1 MSINASSPASS
12 GPAGSH
18 FEAQV
23 GAHYLLS
30 LLIGAEP
37 RGLPGTTIDRV
48 EFQRAAEGHP
58 LDDII
63 VHARDDRGQSA
74 TLEIQVKRSLSFAPS
89 DQAFRRAVDQVANT
103 SRCPEFFDS
112 RYELA
117 IAIARGSAKIEGA
130 YQDVLTW
137 ARQLDSAKTFI
148 ARIERSGSAN
158 DAMRT
163 FVSTFRTNLKQ
174 AGAPNDDE
182 TVWRLLSKLQIL
194 IFDFTAGRS
203 ASEALERE
211 RAVRALHPSETTRAD
226 ALRSNL
232 IQLAIEVA
240 SSAGERTRAQLIED
254 VSAWSFRLAGDR
266 RYSIARNALDEAARN
281 ALADIVDRVGDATLM
296 REDHI
301 AAVRVALDEGR
312 YVEIRGD
319 AGVGKSGLLKHLAQ
333 QRSTE
338 SRIIVLS
345 PGRTKPGGWMELRGA
360 LRFDGGAGDLLVDL
374 AAGGGATLFIDGL
387 DFFAEQERLTVVDLV
402 REVAEVSSFTVIA
415 TARREFGI
423 EEPNWLPEQALDKLG
438 RAEPVTIGELDT
450 TEIAELQDASPG
462 LASLLADNH
471 PARAVTRNLFR
482 LAQLARQPDAVQG
495 LRTETDMAERWWRT
509 ADGAVDDNHRDRA
522 RLLKA
527 LAEQALSL
535 ADTLDTSAHPSK
547 AVDALVKS
555 QTLRDLGGDRMS
567 FRHDVFRDWA
577 VANLLHSSPDAVAG
591 LPLGRPAPGP
601 LVRGVELAARMALER
616 AGNDSRWRSF
626 LEDVSREEAHGSW
639 RRAALLALVRSEVGV
654 VLLDRA
660 SGFLLANRAT
670 LLREL
675 VRTVTAVDVRPA
687 SRTFAGIGIDAATIP
702 ENWNVPS
709 EPWNRLIRWLLG
721 LGESLPAAAI
731 PDVATLYMR
740 WSLRT
745 LGLDTITP
753 ELLKWIHSWLT
764 EIETARE
771 SEDFRERRKTLG
783 GELPRGQVSALE
795 SNLRTGF
802 LLWCHRTTALASEYL
817 QSLRHRRHSVGAVHR
832 VLELSGA
839 MARAAPA
846 ELAKLTIAA
855 LIPDRNSAERRSR
868 PEERRSR
875 RELIDPPNSLS
886 DISGLVGH
894 EPGEA
899 FDLSID
905 GKFTPPSPSRGPF
918 LDLLTHAPGVGL
930 RLIRHIV
937 DHAISF
943 HRTRHL
949 RGSNE
954 LVISFANGER
964 TFPWSR
970 SYGWSRWWGNGDS
983 CVTSALMAL
992 EAWAH
997 RRIESG
1003 ESLDNV
1009 LADVLG
1015 PPGSPSAYLLV
1026 AVDLLISHWP
1036 KSREVAIPFLAC
1048 PELLCLDQHRLP
1060 ADQFESTDVFG
1071 IESLLQEPMD
1081 TANLESLK
1089 GRVSRRCSLHNLLG
1103 KYAVAKS
1110 PELRETLAVLLHRA
1124 AERLGEYGERTNL
1137 MDPDFMVARALNLVD
1152 ARNWKKAEIT
1162 LPDGTRIKGWEYVAP
1177 PEETRHLASMREL
1190 HSHQLADHEIQ
1201 AAIDRALEDSSRSSP
1216 ELVTSAVEWA
1226 RRHASSS
1233 DDDASDADRMRE
1245 QRIVTA
1251 AMLAMRDG
1259 DADLR
1264 ARNEAW
1270 ARSVFAEA
1278 LRSETDD
1285 GYRFRSGLR
1294 FNPVAVAFVGT
1305 VHLLANRV
1313 TSADVQTLLGAA
1325 TRDDSAAA
1333 HGFGATSGALAAIDE
1348 RLPRAVL
1355 RTAFTAN
1362 VRPRKDWNQPE
1373 EQHASHLE
1381 RRRQQVRAAM
1391 DAELSWLADER
1402 DEPPWPEF
1410 PARSPRIRRGLRLS
1424 PAGLFEDESRTHR
1437 APHSDEYVDH
1447 RGAAL
1452 WLRNA
1457 SSLLDVSVRP
1467 WLRDVARI
1475 YAEWTV
1481 IANGSELSSSI
1492 KVEDRPLEWNG
1503 AYFDLLANCLPGM
1516 EPRDVDELALI
1527 PITSLPDEA
1536 FFDAV
1541 TSFLR
1546 SVDKVHFDDR
1556 GLQTQ
1561 EAVRIRSLLADRL
1574 MTSSGWH
1581 WLGADQSLSIER
1593 HIGPAVAAFFLN
1605 DYDWFRPPRCY
1616 LPPAIV
1622 GLLNPFL
1629 PVLEQLVRS
1638 GPHFFVTLVGL
1649 NLIEVSPRRVHLEFI
1664 VTAAES
1670 WLANHPDNSEFWV
1683 EQGIGARLCA
1693 LINAIRGEQSLFL
1706 EPESSLRG
1714 RIYGVLSILVGLGVA
1729 EAARLEQTLATDGD
1743 E

>member
-1 MSINASSPASS
+1 MNASSPASR
-12 GPAGSH
+12 GPAGPH
-18 FEAQV
+18 FEVQV

-37 RGLPGTTIDRV
+37 RGLPGATIERV
-48 EFQRAAEGHP
+48 ELQRADEGRP

-63 VHARDDRGQSA
+63 VHARDECGQSA
-74 TLEIQVKRSLSFAPS
+74 VLEIQVKRSLSFAPS
-89 DQAFRRAVDQVANT
+89 DREFRQVVAQIAEA
-103 SRCPEFFDS
+103 SQRPDFFDS

-117 IAIARGSAKIEGA
+117 IAIARGSARIEGP

-148 ARIERSGSAN
+148 ARIERPGSAN

-163 FVSTFRTNLKQ
+163 FVNTFRSNLDQ
-174 AGAPNDDE
+174 ARAVCDDE

-194 IFDFTAGRS
+194 VFDFTAAGS

-211 RAVRALHPSETTRAD
+211 RAIRALHPDETTRAE
-226 ALRSNL
+226 ALRSTL
-232 IQLAIEVA
+232 IQLATEVA
-240 SSAGERTRAQLIED
+240 SSAGERTRARLIGD
-254 VSAWSFRLAGDR
+254 VSGWSFRLAGDR
-266 RYSIARNALDEAARN
+266 RYSIARNALAEDAAN
-281 ALADIVDRVGDATLM
+281 ALADVVDRVGDVTLT
-296 REDHI
+296 RENHV
-301 AAVRVALDEGR
+301 AAVRAALDEGR

-345 PGRTKPGGWMELRGA
+345 PGRTKPGGWTALRGA
-360 LRFDGGAGDLLVDL
+360 LGFDGDAGDLLVDL
-374 AAGGGATLFIDGL
+374 SAGGGATLFIDGL
-387 DFFAEQERLTVVDLV
+387 DFFSEQERLTVVDLV
-402 REVAEVSSFTVIA
+402 REAAEVSGFTVVA
-415 TARREFGI
+415 TARREFGV
-423 EEPNWLPEQALDKLG
+423 EEPNWLPEQALDKLV
-438 RAEPVTIGELDT
+438 RAGPVTIGELDT
-450 TEIAELQDASPG
+450 MEIAELQDASPG
-462 LASLLADNH
+462 LASLVANNH

-495 LRTETDMAERWWRT
+495 LRTEIDMAERWWRT
-509 ADGAVDDNHRDRA
+509 ADGAVDKGHRDRA

-577 VANLLHSSPDAVAG
+577 VANLLHSSPDAVTG
-591 LPLGRPAPGP
+591 LPLTRPAPGP
-601 LVRGVELAARMALER
+601 LVRGFELAARMALER
-616 AGNDSRWRSF
+616 AGDDSLWRTI
-626 LEDVSREEAHGSW
+626 LEDVSRDGTHGSW
-639 RRAALLALVRSEVGV
+639 RRAALLALVRSEIGAD
-654 VLLDRA
+654 LLDRA
-660 SGFLLANRAT
+660 SGFLLTNRAV

-675 VRTVTAVDVRPA
+675 IRTVTAVDVRPA
-687 SRTFAGIGIDAATIP
+687 SRMFAGIGIDAATIP

-709 EPWNRLIRWLLG
+709 EPSWYRLIRWLLG
-721 LGESLPAAAI
+721 LGENLSAAAT
-731 PDVATLYMR
+731 PDVTTLYMS
-740 WSLRT
+740 WSLGT
-745 LGLDTITP
+745 LGLDKITP
-753 ELLKWIHSWLT
+753 DLLKWFHSWLT
-764 EIETARE
+764 EIETTRE
-771 SEDFRERRKTLG
+771 SDDFRQRREAFG
-783 GELPRGQVSALE
+783 GELTHGQLTSLE
-795 SNLRTGF
+795 SNLRNGF
-802 LLWCHRTTALASEYL
+802 LLWCHRTPALASEYL
-817 QSLRHRRHSVGAVHR
+817 QSLRHRRHSGRAVHR

-839 MARAAPA
+839 MARAAPS
-846 ELAKLTIAA
+846 ELAELTIAA
-855 LIPDRNSAERRSR
+855 LIPDRNS
-868 PEERRSR
+868 EERRSR
-875 RELIDPPNSLS
+875 RKLITLPNSLS
-886 DISGLVGH
+886 DISAPAGY
-894 EPGEA
+894 ESSQA
-899 FDLSID
+899 FYLSIG

-918 LDLLTHAPGVGL
+918 LDLLTHAPDIGL
-930 RLIRHIV
+930 KLIRHIV

-943 HRTRHL
+943 HRTGHL

-1003 ESLDNV
+1003 ESLEDV
-1009 LADVLG
+1009 LADILG
-1015 PPGSPSAYLLV
+1015 PLGSPSAYLLV

-1036 KSREVAIPFLAC
+1036 KSREAAIPFLAC
-1048 PELLCLDQHRLP
+1048 PELLCIDQHRLS
-1060 ADQFESTDVFG
+1060 ADQLESTDVFG
-1071 IESLLQEPMD
+1071 IESLLQEPMG

-1089 GRVSRRCSLHNLLG
+1089 GRASRQRSLHDLLG
-1103 KYAVAKS
+1103 KYAVANS
-1110 PELRETLAVLLHRA
+1110 PELREGLTALLHRA
-1124 AERLGEYGERTNL
+1124 ADRLGEYDERSNL
-1137 MDPDFMVARALNLVD
+1137 MDPAFMVAHALNLVD
-1152 ARNWKKAEIT
+1152 TRNWKKAEIT
-1162 LPDGTRIKGWEYVAP
+1162 LPNGTRIKGWEYVAP
-1177 PEETRHLASMREL
+1177 PEETRHLASMRKL

-1201 AAIDRALEDSSRSSP
+1201 VAIDRALEDSSRSSP

-1226 RRHASSS
+1226 RRPASSS
-1233 DDDASDADRMRE
+1233 GDDASDADRMRE

-1270 ARSVFAEA
+1270 ARGVFAEA
-1278 LRSETDD
+1278 LRSEMDD
-1285 GYRFRSGLR
+1285 GYRFQSGIR

-1313 TSADVQTLLGAA
+1313 TSAGVQALLGAA

-1333 HGFGATSGALAAIDE
+1333 HGFGAVGGALAAIDE

-1355 RTAFTAN
+1355 RAAFSAN
-1362 VRPRKDWNQPE
+1362 VRPRGDRNQSE

-1391 DAELSWLADER
+1391 DAELSWLTDER

-1410 PARSPRIRRGLRLS
+1410 PARSPRIRHGLRLS
-1424 PAGLFEDESRTHR
+1424 PVDLLEDERHTPRSPR
-1437 APHSDEYVDH
+1437 SEECVDH

-1457 SSLLDVSVRP
+1457 SGLLDVSVRP
-1467 WLRDVARI
+1467 WMRDVARI
-1475 YAEWTV
+1475 YAEWTA
-1481 IANGSELSSSI
+1481 IANGSELSSSS
-1492 KVEDRPLEWNG
+1492 KVEDSPLEWNG
-1503 AYFDLLANCLPGM
+1503 AYFNLLANCLPGM
-1516 EPRDVDELALI
+1516 EPGDVDEFALM
-1527 PITSLPDEA
+1527 PIISLPDEA

-1556 GLQTQ
+1556 GLQAP
-1561 EAVRIRSLLADRL
+1561 EAVRIRSVLAGRL
-1574 MTSSGWH
+1574 MNSSGWR

-1616 LPPAIV
+1616 LPPAVV

-1629 PVLEQLVRS
+1629 PVLEQLVRN
-1638 GPHFFVTLVGL
+1638 GPHFFVALVAL
-1649 NLIEVSPRRVHLEFI
+1649 NLIEVSPKRVHLEFI

-1670 WLANHPDNSEFWV
+1670 WLANHPDNGEFWV
-1683 EQGIGARLCA
+1683 EQGIGARFCA
-1693 LINAIRGEQSLFL
+1693 LIDAIRGEQSPFL

-1714 RIYGVLSILVGLGVA
+1714 RIYGVLSVLVGLGVA
-1729 EAARLEQTLATDGD
+1729 EAARLEQTLTRDVD

>member
-1 MSINASSPASS
+1 MNTSSPASS

-30 LLIGAEP
+30 LLIGAEH

-48 EFQRAAEGHP
+48 EFQRAAEGRP

-63 VHARDDRGQSA
+63 VHARDERGQFA
-74 TLEIQVKRSLSFAPS
+74 VLEIQVKRRLSFAPS
-89 DQAFRRAVDQVANT
+89 DQAFRQAVAQIAEA
-103 SRCPEFFDS
+103 SRRPDFFDT

-137 ARQLDSAKTFI
+137 ARQLESADTFI

-163 FVSTFRTNLKQ
+163 FVNTFRSNLNQ
-174 AGAPNDDE
+174 AGAAIDDE
-182 TVWRLLSKLQIL
+182 TIWRLLSKLRIL
-194 IFDFTAGRS
+194 VFDFTAAGS
-203 ASEALERE
+203 ASEALERD
-211 RAVRALHPSETTRAD
+211 RAVRALHPSETTRAE

-232 IQLAIEVA
+232 IQLAVEVA
-240 SSAGERTRAQLIED
+240 SSAGERTRAQLMED
-254 VSAWSFRLAGDR
+254 VSRWAFRLAGDR
-266 RYSIARNALDEAARN
+266 RYSIARNALDEATRN
-281 ALADIVDRVGDATLM
+281 ALADIVDRVGDVTLM
-296 REDHI
+296 REDYI
-301 AAVRVALDEGR
+301 AAVRAALGEGR
-312 YVEIRGD
+312 YVEIRGN

-360 LRFDGGAGDLLVDL
+360 LGFDGGVRDLLVDL
-374 AAGGGATLFIDGL
+374 AASGGAALFVDGL
-387 DFFAEQERLTVVDLV
+387 DFLTEEERLTVVDLV
-402 REVAEVSSFTVIA
+402 REAAEVSSFTVIA
-415 TARREFGI
+415 TARWEFGI
-423 EEPNWLPEQALDKLG
+423 EEPNWLPEQTLEKLG
-438 RAEPVTIGELDT
+438 RAGPVIIGDLGIQET
-450 TEIAELQDASPG
+450 AELQNASPG
-462 LASLLADNH
+462 LVSLLADNH

-495 LRTETDMAERWWRT
+495 LRTEIDMAERWWRT
-509 ADGAVDDNHRDRA
+509 ADGAVDEGHRDRA

-577 VANLLHSSPDAVAG
+577 VANLLHSSPDAVTG
-591 LPLGRPAPGP
+591 LPLTRPAPGP

-616 AGNDSRWRSF
+616 ARDDSRWRSF
-626 LEDVSREEAHGSW
+626 LAKVSRKGAHGSW
-639 RRAALLALVRSEVGV
+639 RRAALLALVRSETGAD
-654 VLLDRA
+654 LLDRA
-660 SGFLLANRAT
+660 SGFLLANRASP
-670 LLREL
+670 LREL
-675 VRTVTAVDVRPA
+675 IRTVTAVDVRPA
-687 SRTFAGIGIDAATIP
+687 SKLFGGIGIDAATIP

-709 EPWNRLIRWLLG
+709 EPSWYRLIRWLLG
-721 LGESLPAAAI
+721 LGENLPAAI
-731 PDVATLYMR
+731 PDVTTLYMS
-740 WSLRT
+740 WSLGT

-753 ELLKWIHSWLT
+753 DLLKWFHSWLT

-771 SEDFRERRKTLG
+771 SEDFRQRRKVLG
-783 GELPRGQVSALE
+783 GELTHGQLTSLK

-802 LLWCHRTTALASEYL
+802 LSWCHRTPALASEYL
-817 QSLRHRRHSVGAVHR
+817 RSLKHHRHSVEAVPP

-839 MARAAPA
+839 MAQAAPA
-846 ELAKLTIAA
+846 ELAELTIAA
-855 LIPDRNSAERRSR
+855 LIPNRE
-868 PEERRSR
+868 PEE
-875 RELIDPPNSLS
+875 S
-886 DISGLVGH
+886 DQWCDFVDGRV
-894 EPGEA
+894 PGEA
-899 FDLSID
+899 FDSFID

-918 LDLLTHAPGVGL
+918 HALLTHAPDVGL
-930 RLIRHIV
+930 KLIRHIV

-943 HRTRHL
+943 YSTRYL

-970 SYGWSRWWGNGDS
+970 SYGWSRWWGGGDS

-1003 ESLDNV
+1003 DSLEGV
-1009 LADVLG
+1009 LTDILD
-1015 PPGSPSAYLLV
+1015 PPGTPSAYLLV

-1036 KSREVAIPFLAC
+1036 KSREAAVPFLAC
-1048 PELLCLDQHRLP
+1048 PELLCLDHLRLLT
-1060 ADQFESTDVFG
+1060 DQSKFPDAFG
-1071 IESLLQEPMD
+1071 IESLLQDPMG

-1089 GRVSRRCSLHNLLG
+1089 GHASRQRSLHDLLG

-1110 PELRETLAVLLHRA
+1110 PELRGKLAVLLHRA
-1124 AERLGEYGERTNL
+1124 AERLGEYGERADL

-1152 ARNWKKAEIT
+1152 AHNWKKTEKT
-1162 LPDGTRIKGWEYVAP
+1162 LPNSTQIKGWEYVSP
-1177 PEETRHLASMREL
+1177 PEEARHIASIQEL
-1190 HSHQLADHEIQ
+1190 HSPQLANHEIQ
-1201 AAIDRALEDSSRSSP
+1201 AAIDRALEDSSRPSP
-1216 ELVTSAVEWA
+1216 ELATAAVEWA
-1226 RRHASSS
+1226 RRTPSSS
-1233 DDDASDADRMRE
+1233 GDDASDADRMRE

-1259 DADLR
+1259 NADVR
-1264 ARNEAW
+1264 TGNEAW
-1270 ARSVFAEA
+1270 ARNVFAEA
-1278 LRSETDD
+1278 LRSETAN
-1285 GYRFRSGLR
+1285 GYRFQSELR

-1313 TSADVQTLLGAA
+1313 TSTDVQALLGAA

-1333 HGFGATSGALAAIDE
+1333 HGFGTTGGALAAIDE

-1355 RTAFTAN
+1355 RAAFTAN
-1362 VRPRKDWNQPE
+1362 VRPRGDWNQWE

-1381 RRRQQVRAAM
+1381 RPRQQVRAAM
-1391 DAELSWLADER
+1391 DAELSWLADDR

-1410 PARSPRIRRGLRLS
+1410 PAQSPRIRRDLRLS
-1424 PAGLFEDESRTHR
+1424 PAGLLEDESRTHR
-1437 APHSDEYVDH
+1437 TPHSDEYVDH
-1447 RGAAL
+1447 RQAAL

-1457 SSLLDVSVRP
+1457 SGLFNVSVRP
-1467 WLRDVARI
+1467 WLRDVALT
-1475 YAEWTV
+1475 YAEWTAV
-1481 IANGSELSSSI
+1481 ANGSELDRISN
-1492 KVEDRPLEWNG
+1492 VEDKPEEWNG
-1503 AYFDLLANCLPGM
+1503 AYFNLLAYCLPGM
-1516 EPRDVDELALI
+1516 GPREVDELALK
-1527 PITSLPDEA
+1527 PITSLPDES

-1556 GLQTQ
+1556 GLRAP

-1574 MTSSGWH
+1574 MNSCGWRG
-1581 WLGADQSLSIER
+1581 LGADRSLSIER
-1593 HIGPAVAAFFLN
+1593 HIGPAIAVFFLN
-1605 DYDWFRPPRCY
+1605 DYDWFRPPRGY
-1616 LPPAIV
+1616 LPPAVV

-1629 PVLEQLVRS
+1629 PVLEQLIRS
-1638 GPHFFVTLVGL
+1638 GPHFFVALVAL
-1649 NLIEVSPRRVHLEFI
+1649 NLIETSPRRVHLEFI

-1670 WLANHPDNSEFWV
+1670 WLASHPDSSEFWV
-1683 EQGIGARLCA
+1683 EQRIGARFCA
-1693 LINAIRGEQSLFL
+1693 LIDAIRGEQSPFL

-1729 EAARLEQTLATDGD
+1729 EAARLEQTLAADTD

>member
-1 MSINASSPASS
+1 MIASSPASS
-12 GPAGSH
+12 GPAGPH

-48 EFQRAAEGHP
+48 EFQRGAEGRP

-63 VHARDDRGQSA
+63 VHARDERGQSA
-74 TLEIQVKRSLSFAPS
+74 TLEIQVKRRLSFAPS
-89 DQAFRRAVDQVANT
+89 DQAFRQVVAQVAET
-103 SRCPEFFDS
+103 SRRPDFFDT
-112 RYELA
+112 RHELA

-163 FVSTFRTNLKQ
+163 FVRTFRSNLKQ
-174 AGAPNDDE
+174 AGAANDDE

-194 IFDFTAGRS
+194 IFDFTAGGS

-240 SSAGERTRAQLIED
+240 SSAGERNRAQLIED

-281 ALADIVDRVGDATLM
+281 ALADIVDRVGDVTLM
-296 REDHI
+296 RKDHI
-301 AAVRVALDEGR
+301 AAVRAALDEGR

-319 AGVGKSGLLKHLAQ
+319 AGAGKSGLLKHLAQ
-333 QRSTE
+333 QHSTE
-338 SRIIVLS
+338 SRIVVLS

-360 LRFDGGAGDLLVDL
+360 LGFDGGASDLLVDL
-374 AAGGGATLFIDGL
+374 AAGGGATLFVDGL
-387 DFFAEQERLTVVDLV
+387 DFLTKEERLTVVDLV
-402 REVAEVSSFTVIA
+402 REAAEVSSFTVIA

-438 RAEPVTIGELDT
+438 RASPVTIGELDT

-471 PARAVTRNLFR
+471 PARAVTRNLFH

-509 ADGAVDDNHRDRA
+509 ADGAVDEDHRDRA

-591 LPLGRPAPGP
+591 LPLTRPAPGP

-616 AGNDSRWRSF
+616 ARDDSRWRSF
-626 LEDVSREEAHGSW
+626 LEEVSREGAHGSW

-654 VLLDRA
+654 GLLERA

-675 VRTVTAVDVRPA
+675 IRTVTAVDVRPA
-687 SRTFAGIGIDAATIP
+687 SRMFSGIGIDAATIP

-709 EPWNRLIRWLLG
+709 EPSWYRLIRWLLG
-721 LGESLPAAAI
+721 LGQNLPAAAI
-731 PDVATLYMR
+731 PDVTTLYMS
-740 WSLRT
+740 WSLGT

-753 ELLKWIHSWLT
+753 DLLKWFHSWLT
-764 EIETARE
+764 EIEAAHE
-771 SEDFRERRKTLG
+771 SEDFRRRRKAFD
-783 GELPRGQVSALE
+783 GELTDGQLTSLK

-802 LLWCHRTTALASEYL
+802 LSWCQRTPDLAAEYL
-817 QSLRHRRHSVGAVHR
+817 QSLMHRRHSDNAVHR
-832 VLELSGA
+832 VLELSDA

-855 LIPDRNSAERRSR
+855 LIPNRESEESDRW
-868 PEERRSR
+868 
-875 RELIDPPNSLS
+875 RELVE
-886 DISGLVGH
+886 GRVH
-894 EPGEA
+894 GEA

-918 LDLLTHAPGVGL
+918 LALLTHAPDVGL
-930 RLIRHIV
+930 KLIRHIV
-937 DHAISF
+937 DHAVSF
-943 HRTRHL
+943 YSARHL

-964 TFPWSR
+964 TFSWSR
-970 SYGWSRWWGNGDS
+970 SYGWSRSWGGGDP

-992 EAWAH
+992 ETWAH
-997 RRIESG
+997 RRVESG
-1003 ESLDNV
+1003 ESIE
-1009 LADVLG
+1009 DVLTDILRPTD
-1015 PPGSPSAYLLV
+1015 PPAAYLLV

-1036 KSREVAIPFLAC
+1036 KSREAAMPFLAC

-1060 ADQFESTDVFG
+1060 ADQFESTDIFG
-1071 IESLLQEPMD
+1071 IESLLQEPIG

-1089 GRVSRRCSLHNLLG
+1089 GRASRQRSLHDLLG

-1110 PELRETLAVLLHRA
+1110 PELREMLAVLLHRA
-1124 AERLGEYGERTNL
+1124 AERLGEYGEQANL
-1137 MDPDFMVARALNLVD
+1137 MDPAFMVVHALNLVD

-1162 LPDGTRIKGWEYVAP
+1162 LPDDTRIKGWEYVAP
-1177 PEETRHLASMREL
+1177 PEETQHLASMREL

-1201 AAIDRALEDSSRSSP
+1201 VTIDRALEDSSRSSP

-1226 RRHASSS
+1226 RRPASSS
-1233 DDDASDADRMRE
+1233 GDDASDADRMRE

-1285 GYRFRSGLR
+1285 GYRFKSGLR

-1313 TSADVQTLLGAA
+1313 TSVDVQALLGAA

-1333 HGFGATSGALAAIDE
+1333 YGFGAVGGALAAIDE
-1348 RLPRAVL
+1348 RLPRAML
-1355 RTAFTAN
+1355 RAAFAAN
-1362 VRPRKDWNQPE
+1362 VRPRGDWNQSE
-1373 EQHASHLE
+1373 EQHAPHLE

-1410 PARSPRIRRGLRLS
+1410 PARSPRLRRGLRLS
-1424 PAGLFEDESRTHR
+1424 PAGLLEDERHTPRSPR
-1437 APHSDEYVDH
+1437 SEEYVDH
-1447 RGAAL
+1447 QGAAL

-1457 SSLLDVSVRP
+1457 SGLLDISVRP
-1467 WLRDVARI
+1467 WLRGVARI
-1475 YAEWTV
+1475 YAEWTAV
-1481 IANGSELSSSI
+1481 ANGSELDRSS
-1492 KVEDRPLEWNG
+1492 KVEDKPAEWNG
-1503 AYFDLLANCLPGM
+1503 AYFDLLASCLPGM
-1516 EPRDVDELALI
+1516 EPSDVDELALI
-1527 PITSLPDEA
+1527 PITSLPDES

-1546 SVDKVHFDDR
+1546 SADKVHFDDR
-1556 GLQTQ
+1556 GLQAP

-1574 MTSSGWH
+1574 MNSSGWRR
-1581 WLGADQSLSIER
+1581 LGVDQSLSIEH

-1605 DYDWFRPPRCY
+1605 DYNWFRPSRCYCY
-1616 LPPAIV
+1616 LPPAVV

-1629 PVLEQLVRS
+1629 PVLEQLVRN
-1638 GPHFFVTLVGL
+1638 GPHLFVALVAL

-1670 WLANHPDNSEFWV
+1670 WLANHPDSGEFWV
-1683 EQGIGARLCA
+1683 DQGIGARFCA
-1693 LINAIRGEQSLFL
+1693 LIDAIRGEQSPFL
-1706 EPESSLRG
+1706 ESESSLRG

-1729 EAARLEQTLATDGD
+1729 EAARLEQTLTTDAD